1 MREPARY
8 EAPRCA
14 EVDPELFFLEKGD
27 NLGPKVRA
35 ICAGCDHKIECAEWG
50 IKHET
55 FGIWGGLTPRER
67 QRIRKQNNIPL
78 DTISTEVYFAK
89 TIPRLGNSN
98 NQSNTS
104 T

>member
-1 MREPARY
+1 MREPARF

-27 NLGPKVRA
+27 NFNPMVRT
-35 ICAGCDHKIECAEWG
+35 ICNGCDHKIECAEWG
-50 IKHET
+50 IKHEG

-67 QRIRKQNNIPL
+67 QRIRRERNIL
-78 DTISTEVYFAK
+78 LNSISMEVYVAK
-89 TIPRLGNSN
+89 TFPRLGNNN
-98 NQSNTS
+98 NQGNTS